1 MQEHNKLAH
10 MNTSKSPDES
20 VDIKNTSPCVN
31 LCRYIEIEG
40 FDAPL
45 CSGCGRTYDDL
56 EHWTTL
62 SSEERRIRARAA
74 KANLKKLSKI

>member
-10 MNTSKSPDES
+10 MNTSKSP
-20 VDIKNTSPCVN
+20 CVN
-31 LCRYIEIEG
+31 LCRYIEIEV

-62 SSEERRIRARAA
+62 SSAERKIRAKAA